1 MTPLFICLA
10 IVTSAFFPAS
20 VQGSICGGNEL
31 SIDFTKPEDAASK
44 ATWPLPDKLT
54 VTEQGLGW
62 EAQAPDSI
70 DGWIQ
75 TKPLAVGL
83 SWRTASSVSL
93 RVTIEPAPKP
103 FLLAN
108 GQTAPPF
115 VGQVY
120 ARFSPDA
127 KNWSTWQALNIDN
140 PFPKNP
146 AGRLFTGTLGV
157 PQRERREYCD
167 LMEAYSKL
175 DVPWTYDEEAMVGWI
190 IARDANYFE
199 RSLPFIGYVEF
210 LFEAPLHGGQRIT
223 ALKTY
228 VGYAVS
234 GFTSKPKDPN
244 VAQNRDIPWR
254 FRAQ

>member
-1 MTPLFICLA
+1 MKPLLICLA
-10 IVTSAFFPAS
+10 IVGSAFFPLS
-20 VQGSICGGNEL
+20 GQGSICGGNEL
-31 SIDFTKPEDAASK
+31 SIDFTKQGDAASK

-62 EAQAPDSI
+62 EARAPETI

-83 SWRTASSVSL
+83 SWRTVSSVSL
-93 RVTIEPAPKP
+93 RVTIAPAPKP
-103 FLLAN
+103 FRLDN
-108 GQTAPPF
+108 GQTVTPF
-115 VGQVY
+115 VGKVY
-120 ARFSPDA
+120 ARFSPDT
-127 KNWSTWQALNIDN
+127 KHWSTWQALNIDN
-140 PFPKNP
+140 PFPKDP

-157 PQRERREYCD
+157 PQRELREYHD

-175 DVPWTYDEEAMVGWI
+175 DVPWTDDEEAMVGWI
-190 IARDANYFE
+190 IARDAKYFE

-210 LFEAPLHGGQRIT
+210 LFEAPLYGGQRIT
-223 ALKTY
+223 ALKAY

-234 GFTSKPKDPN
+234 GFMSKPKDPN

-254 FRAQ
+254 FKAQ